1 MLDGYGSP
9 EEMLERAKEIG
20 LKAYAITEHGNQY
33 SWVYFDKLKEK
44 YSEIKIIYGVELYET
59 FDTSVKDSTDK
70 RFHLIALAR
79 NEQGRIA
86 LNKIIT
92 KSNLENFYYKPRVQ
106 ISDIIPYAKD
116 LIITSACL
124 ASKIARESDYQ
135 LCVKY
140 IRDYK
145 SAFPFFFLEMQSH
158 NTSDQKKY
166 NQKVLRLSKDTNT
179 PYIITTDSHAAT
191 KEDLYFQARH
201 VQTAHDSETMS
212 ESYEGCYL
220 QSEEEIH
227 NVMDSQIGYEAVCK
241 GLEVTNEIADYC
253 EEVKMPFQDAQLP
266 TYPLPDGFGSNY
278 DYLKHLI
285 EQGWVE
291 RGFNKMPKD
300 KQVEYKKRIDYELDV
315 INKMKFPGYFVIVRD
330 FINHARGCGVKIG
343 AGRGCFLPTD
353 KVLLADGMEKPISE
367 IQIGDVVINHNGS
380 TNRVL
385 DIYKYEVDEDLY
397 CVKGK
402 GKQLTTSTNSH
413 EYYVKRCSRCD
424 NNSYKNT
431 WCKENCR
438 RHGKCDYE
446 KSHNIGFV
454 RADELKVGDMVG
466 YPKPK
471 LPDQTKF
478 EIDLAD
484 YVDVK
489 RCYLTECEI
498 APYQGNNTILIGN
511 RIHRYIQVNQDL
523 AYLCGVFIGDGWTKT
538 AGYEVGIAFHS
549 NESKKQES
557 MQRCI
562 NILKNTFG
570 LTCTIV
576 PSKIR
581 NLVQI
586 KVYSSILWHFM
597 RNEFGINTYN
607 KHIPNWLITNNKILT
622 KSLLLGLMASDGS
635 YSDNRMHFDSV
646 NRNLITQV
654 QMLWASIGIFGNIK
668 TRHHDESHP
677 TWKTSYKWT
686 ASGKQL
692 LKIKKDFPL
701 VPIDSNRKWTRQD
714 YDEDDDCF
722 YTTIEDISTTHYK
735 GLVYDLS
742 VENVHSY
749 VVNGNSVHNSG
760 AGSLICFTIG
770 ITNLNPMK
778 YGLIFERFLN
788 PERVSMPDLD
798 VDVSNRATVIDYLIG
813 KYNESRVCQIINFS
827 YITPTVAIKDVGKV
841 LGFKY
846 NEMDK
851 LSKKF
856 SYDTFNECI
865 EHNREFVDNHPE
877 YAELFSIAKKLSGR
891 IKTVSAHA
899 GGVGIVDT
907 AITDYMA
914 MKLGTKGE
922 HIISV
927 DKRVIEEIGIIKFDI
942 LGVQTLSLVQ
952 EIQEDLGLSDWN
964 LDINNPEFENDTSPF
979 ELLKTTKTNGV
990 FQVESAGMKDL
1001 LGRLQVSN
1009 MEELSAVLALYRPD
1023 SMPALEEF
1031 IACKHDNSLVHYIH
1045 EDMKPILES
1054 TYGCMIYQ
1062 EQLLDIVRTFGGRS
1076 YGGADLFRKAIA
1088 KKNKELVKQEST
1100 KLYQEIIDNGYSE
1113 EIAKTI
1119 SDDLASKGSYL
1130 FNKSHSYSYAVLC
1143 FQTAYLKA
1151 NYPVYFFKALFN
1163 LNKNKAGALNK
1174 YILDAKDFNVEVLAP
1189 NINRSEMNFSVVD
1202 NKVLFGLSAISGIGE
1217 NVAAEI
1223 IEERRANGK
1232 FTGFQNLLDRVHLT
1246 KAQIVSLIKAGA
1258 IPTKDKRK
1266 CLISYLKSQYSPLT
1280 FTPASK
1286 LPTYNNLIVKYNF
1299 DIEQYRIDDKK
1310 YDYDKE
1316 RLLVD
1321 YNKYKREQF
1330 DKEQQ
1335 VRFQKFIDEN
1345 KKYLVDEPFWEFQAL
1360 QIFIN
1365 NNPFVEAYEHIQTQF
1380 NDIEEGEKCVV
1391 VGVISR
1397 VQKKKDRNKNQFAF
1411 INIYSSFGLIEGTVW
1426 HSTYKQF
1433 EELIYKGSQIAI
1445 VGKKLGEENIAVEQM
1460 KSYDQWLKDRKLR
1473 LGKK

>member
-1 MLDGYGSP
+1 MYSSLHNHTEYSLLDAYGTP

-44 YSEIKIIYGVELYET
+44 YHEIKIIYGVELYEV
-59 FDTSVKDSTDK
+59 FDTSVKDNTDK

-106 ISDIIPYAKD
+106 VSDIAPYAKD

-124 ASKIARESDYQ
+124 ASKIAREEDYQ

-145 SAFPFFFLEMQSH
+145 NVFPFFFLEMQSH
-158 NTSDQKKY
+158 NTTDQKEY
-166 NQKVLRLSKDTNT
+166 NQKILQLSKDTNT

-191 KEDLYFQARH
+191 KEDLYYQARH
-201 VQTAHDSETMS
+201 VQIAHDSETMS

-227 NVMDSQIGYEAVCK
+227 NIMDSQIGYKAVCK
-241 GLEVTNEIADYC
+241 GLETTNEITDYC

-266 TYPLPDGFGSNY
+266 TYPLPDGFKSNY
-278 DYLKHLI
+278 EYLKYLI
-285 EQGWVE
+285 ERGWHN
-291 RGFNKMPKD
+291 RGFD
-300 KQVEYKKRIDYELDV
+300 KLPVNTQIEYKKRIEYELNIIHTMNFD
-315 INKMKFPGYFVIVRD
+315 GYFLVVFD
-330 FINHARGCGVKIG
+330 FINFAKGCSVQVG
-343 AGRGCFLPTD
+343 AGRG
-353 KVLLADGMEKPISE
+353 
-367 IQIGDVVINHNGS
+367 
-380 TNRVL
+380 
-385 DIYKYEVDEDLY
+385 
-397 CVKGK
+397 
-402 GKQLTTSTNSH
+402 
-413 EYYVKRCSRCD
+413 
-424 NNSYKNT
+424 
-431 WCKENCR
+431 
-438 RHGKCDYE
+438 
-446 KSHNIGFV
+446 
-454 RADELKVGDMVG
+454 
-466 YPKPK
+466 
-471 LPDQTKF
+471 
-478 EIDLAD
+478 
-484 YVDVK
+484 
-489 RCYLTECEI
+489 
-498 APYQGNNTILIGN
+498 
-511 RIHRYIQVNQDL
+511 
-523 AYLCGVFIGDGWTKT
+523 
-538 AGYEVGIAFHS
+538 
-549 NESKKQES
+549 
-557 MQRCI
+557 
-562 NILKNTFG
+562 
-570 LTCTIV
+570 
-576 PSKIR
+576 
-581 NLVQI
+581 
-586 KVYSSILWHFM
+586 
-597 RNEFGINTYN
+597 
-607 KHIPNWLITNNKILT
+607 
-622 KSLLLGLMASDGS
+622 
-635 YSDNRMHFDSV
+635 
-646 NRNLITQV
+646 
-654 QMLWASIGIFGNIK
+654 
-668 TRHHDESHP
+668 
-677 TWKTSYKWT
+677 
-686 ASGKQL
+686 
-692 LKIKKDFPL
+692 
-701 VPIDSNRKWTRQD
+701 
-714 YDEDDDCF
+714 
-722 YTTIEDISTTHYK
+722 
-735 GLVYDLS
+735 
-742 VENVHSY
+742 
-749 VVNGNSVHNSG
+749 SG
-760 AGSLICFTIG
+760 AGSLICFAIG

-798 VDVSNRATVIDYLIG
+798 IDVSDRATVINYLIN
-813 KYNESRVCQIINFS
+813 KYGEERVCQIINFS

-856 SYDTFNECI
+856 SYDTFDECI
-865 EHNREFVDNHPE
+865 EHNQEFVDNHPE

-922 HIISV
+922 HVISV

-942 LGVQTLSLVQ
+942 LGVQTLSMVQ
-952 EIQEDLGLSDWN
+952 EIQEDLGLSDWD
-964 LDINNPEFENDTSPF
+964 LDINNPTFENDTSPF
-979 ELLKTTKTNGV
+979 DLLKTTKTNGV

-1001 LGRLQVSN
+1001 LGRLQANN

-1031 IACKHDNSLVHYIH
+1031 IACKHDNSLVYYIH
-1045 EDMKPILES
+1045 DDMKPILES

-1076 YGGADLFRKAIA
+1076 YGGADLFRKAVG
-1088 KKNKELVKQEST
+1088 KKNKELIRQESE

-1119 SDDLASKGSYL
+1119 SDDLATKGGYL

-1174 YILDAKDFNVEVLAP
+1174 YILDAKDFKVMILPP
-1189 NINRSEMNFSVVD
+1189 NINQSEMNFSVVD

-1223 IEERRANGK
+1223 IEERNVNGK
-1232 FTGFQNLLDRVHLT
+1232 FKNFQDFLNRVDLS

-1258 IPTKDKRK
+1258 IPTKDKKK
-1266 CLISYLKSQYSPLT
+1266 CLINYLKSQYVPLT
-1280 FTPASK
+1280 FKSVSK
-1286 LPTYNNLIVKYNF
+1286 APSYEKLITEYGF
-1299 DIEQYRIDDKK
+1299 DLEQYRVGTKK

-1316 RLLVD
+1316 RILAD
-1321 YNKYKREQF
+1321 YNAL
-1330 DKEQQ
+1330 KEKTFNQQ
-1335 VRFQKFIDEN
+1335 QIERFQKYVDDN
-1345 KKYLVDEPFWEFQAL
+1345 KKYLADEQFWEFQAL

-1365 NNPFVEAYEHIQTQF
+1365 NNPFKEAYQYIQIQF
-1380 NDIEEGEKCVV
+1380 EDIDEGDKCVI

-1445 VGKKLGEENIAVEQM
+1445 VGKKLGDENIAVEQI
-1460 KSYDQWLKDRKLR
+1460 KTYQQWLKDRKIKI
-1473 LGKK
+1473 GK